1 MNQLRRQGIRYA
13 RIRLRDNDIYFIP
26 RNVVHQFKTLSA
38 CTSIAWHVRLKIYYP
53 DLEEEEEDESSDQE
67 ATRQAESHPEGHP
80 ESVEGSEGKT
90 ENMAVKPEA
99 VAKTEAT
106 VDTEAAVKAE
116 AVVKPEDVLMNNV
129 EDMDT
134 SEAVLKNQG
143 ERKEDKAQEVEM
155 EPRDA
160 QMAALAIPADP
171 VYKEVESPPQDAI
184 SEKRIPD
191 PEVGEVKCESEP
203 VMDQTTPT
211 PESK

>member
-38 CTSIAWHVRLKIYYP
+38 CTSIAWHVRLKVYYP
-53 DLEEEEEDESSDQE
+53 DLEEEEDEEESSDQE
-67 ATRQAESHPEGHP
+67 ALRQGESHP

-90 ENMAVKPEA
+90 EDMAVKPEE
-99 VAKTEAT
+99 VVKTEAPME
-106 VDTEAAVKAE
+106 TEAAVTTE
-116 AVVKPEDVLMNNV
+116 ALVKSEDVLMNNV

-134 SEAVLKNQG
+134 SEAVLKKEDEG
-143 ERKEDKAQEVEM
+143 KEDKEIET

-160 QMAALAIPADP
+160 QMATDAIPADP
-171 VYKEVESPPQDAI
+171 VSKEVESPPQEAI
-184 SEKRIPD
+184 SEMRIPD
-191 PEVGEVKCESEP
+191 PEVDEVKHESEP
-203 VMDQTTPT
+203 VMDLTTPS